1 MARRSAPLAL
11 VAIGLALGSASVAI
25 GRAHPGWWFAGE
37 SIAASALELV
47 AGLALIAAGAVSW
60 QRRPTSAFG
69 PLLAAAGL
77 AWFAPELNAPAIGS
91 ALGFTA
97 GLILAAACPPLVAH
111 AALAYPNGRLRSS
124 AERLALGLGYVAS
137 VGLVGILP
145 ALLFDPAA
153 EGCAQCPRN
162 LLLVHWD
169 ASLGEDLRTLGLQL
183 GPFWAA
189 VLLVLGVLR
198 VARGSEAERRLVLPV
213 LVPAAAYLAATAWLF
228 QRGADRGFL
237 GIDSLDLSLWTAQ
250 GAALCL
256 LAGGV
261 SWEWIR
267 RRRTRS
273 ALAALVVDLER
284 SSGPG
289 GLGAALARRL
299 GDSGFELLHE
309 RPSGEL
315 VDAAGHRRAPGP
327 GQQLTPL
334 VSRGRTLAV
343 AVHRPGLFDHTS
355 VTEELASAARLA
367 LDNERLQAE
376 LHAQLEDLRAS
387 RARIV
392 EASDT
397 ERRRLE
403 RDLHDGAQ
411 QRLVTLSLS
420 LGLTLAE
427 GNGNYP
433 ALERAQHEVKRLLG
447 ELRELAH
454 GIYPVALAEEGLAS
468 AVAALREQSGV
479 AIRLHMPSPEDRFD
493 ARIEHTAYVIIREM
507 VRDDCRSG
515 ASIDMARD
523 GSRFVVEIVRDGAMP
538 AELVLLEDRVGA
550 VGRSAPLGG
559 TGARR
564 HPSARGVAMR
574 IAIADDEVLLR
585 EGLARLLAEAGVEV
599 VATAGDPKELIRRVE
614 LTRPDVA
621 IVDIKMPPTHTD
633 EGLVAAQELRERH
646 PELGVLVLSHYLD
659 SRYAMRLLEDLPN
672 GAGYLLKERVS
683 DVAVLVDA
691 LRRVHEG
698 ECVVD
703 PTIVSRLMSQRQDS
717 GPLAELTP
725 REREVLAL
733 MAEGHSNGAICER
746 LFLSPKTVETHVR
759 QIFLKLGL
767 RESPAQHR
775 RVSAVLAFL
784 RNPAQG

>member
-11 VAIGLALGSASVAI
+11 VAIGLVLGSASVAV

-37 SIAASALELV
+37 SITASTLELV

-60 QRRPTSAFG
+60 QRRPASAFG
-69 PLLAAAGL
+69 LLLAAAGL

-145 ALLFDPAA
+145 AT
-153 EGCAQCPRN
+153 
-162 LLLVHWD
+162 
-169 ASLGEDLRTLGLQL
+169 SLRPGGRGLR
-183 GPFWAA
+183 P
-189 VLLVLGVLR
+189 
-198 VARGSEAERRLVLPV
+198 
-213 LVPAAAYLAATAWLF
+213 VPAKSAPGPWGREPR
-228 QRGADRGFL
+228 RGPSDAGL
-237 GIDSLDLSLWTAQ
+237 PA
-250 GAALCL
+250 GAALGCGAPRPRSAPGSSRL
-256 LAGGV
+256 RTRAKARPAGARACRGVPRGHRVAVSARRRPGVPRYRGARPLAVDRTGRGALPTGGRR

-299 GDSGFELLHE
+299 GDSRFELLHE
-309 RPSGEL
+309 RPNGEL
-315 VDAAGHRRAPGP
+315 VDAAGHRRAPRA

-355 VTEELASAARLA
+355 VNEELASAARLA

-411 QRLVTLSLS
+411 QRLVALSLS
-420 LGLTLAE
+420 LGLTIAE
-427 GNGNYP
+427 GDGDYP
-433 ALERAQHEVKRLLG
+433 ALEEARQEVTRLLG

-493 ARIEHTAYVIIREM
+493 ARVEHTAYVIIREM
-507 VRDDCRSG
+507 VRDDCHSG
-515 ASIDMARD
+515 ASIDMGRD
-523 GSRFVVEIVRDGAMP
+523 GGRFMWIEIVRDGAMP

-550 VGRSAPLGG
+550 VGGSSTWRNRRRASPVCARSCHADSD
-559 TGARR
+559 RR
-564 HPSARGVAMR
+564 
-574 IAIADDEVLLR
+574 
-585 EGLARLLAEAGVEV
+585 
-599 VATAGDPKELIRRVE
+599 
-614 LTRPDVA
+614 
-621 IVDIKMPPTHTD
+621 
-633 EGLVAAQELRERH
+633 
-646 PELGVLVLSHYLD
+646 
-659 SRYAMRLLEDLPN
+659 
-672 GAGYLLKERVS
+672 
-683 DVAVLVDA
+683 
-691 LRRVHEG
+691 
-698 ECVVD
+698 
-703 PTIVSRLMSQRQDS
+703 
-717 GPLAELTP
+717 
-725 REREVLAL
+725 
-733 MAEGHSNGAICER
+733 
-746 LFLSPKTVETHVR
+746 
-759 QIFLKLGL
+759 
-767 RESPAQHR
+767 
-775 RVSAVLAFL
+775 
-784 RNPAQG
+784 

>member
-77 AWFAPELNAPAIGS
+77 AWFAPELNVPAIGS

-343 AVHRPGLFDHTS
+343 AVHRPGLFDDTS

-550 VGRSAPLGG
+550 VGGQL
-559 TGARR
+559 
-564 HPSARGVAMR
+564 H
-574 IAIADDEVLLR
+574 
-585 EGLARLLAEAGVEV
+585 
-599 VATAGDPKELIRRVE
+599 
-614 LTRPDVA
+614 
-621 IVDIKMPPTHTD
+621 
-633 EGLVAAQELRERH
+633 
-646 PELGVLVLSHYLD
+646 
-659 SRYAMRLLEDLPN
+659 LE
-672 GAGYLLKERVS
+672 E
-683 DVAVLVDA
+683 
-691 LRRVHEG
+691 
-698 ECVVD
+698 
-703 PTIVSRLMSQRQDS
+703 
-717 GPLAELTP
+717 
-725 REREVLAL
+725 
-733 MAEGHSNGAICER
+733 
-746 LFLSPKTVETHVR
+746 
-759 QIFLKLGL
+759 
-767 RESPAQHR
+767 
-775 RVSAVLAFL
+775 
-784 RNPAQG
+784 PAQGVTRLRAELPCG